1 MVSLYELPKEVFQE
15 ASTLVRG
22 EVDLLGAVLFMH
34 NIDDE
39 VDHKSDVLSRA
50 GMRSGVDSRFAFET
64 SVRQNDTLVAE
75 FVASQKH
82 KGGLSDLSECPLSLA
97 KVSYT
102 ANVSNWLSAIA
113 IPVGAQCRD
122 VAVLTNPSN
131 QGKGLTDLSSFGPPL
146 LNQHNGSAVG
156 LMVKKSNIVA
166 SLAQFVSGLG
176 AQVGSGRVELCL
188 STFGQ
193 IVCQLP
199 GGTKLSLLGL
209 HQMPRLSSEYVD
221 HRVGALTIP
230 LGSST
235 HDRSHE
241 TIVEG
246 SLTHHRSPEA
256 MVEAY
261 MPPLGSNSP
270 EKGSSGSIALML
282 ESEVDEMTKIGGW
295 IEMKQSNPRHLEWA
309 VSVSDDSE
317 DSVGWGMNL
326 SGILGG
332 PNLWDRVQIESYMK
346 LNLGKRFS
354 VKPGIAH
361 IVDGNARMDCAYATG
376 TELHGIDR
384 TVLMRAL
391 KLLEQKG
398 KLAIFKGTTADDEGR
413 ASWKEWLRPCL
424 IEVNEIAVQVV
435 MLLAFLFHQRLLQ
448 LKWYTQLHDQHL
460 KASWVAEKKVFLA
473 YSPLYIA
480 GGFVVLFMNVKQ
492 NQLHIESALSWS
504 FYLGITFMRVLP
516 HAYDL
521 YRAKSYDP
529 WSSKFSIDPHASF
542 HSGSPDV
549 IVCSVCLLFAAII
562 CLPQQ
567 FGGRCI
573 LPSRFGG
580 HEDYEKVL
588 GSSDK

>member
-1 MVSLYELPKEVFQE
+1 MSATGYLQLQSQWEL
-15 ASTLVRG
+15 S
-22 EVDLLGAVLFMH
+22 
-34 NIDDE
+34 
-39 VDHKSDVLSRA
+39 A
-50 GMRSGVDSRFAFET
+50 GMLQFLQILPTRYISSF
-64 SVRQNDTLVAE
+64 S
-75 FVASQKH
+75 
-82 KGGLSDLSECPLSLA
+82 
-97 KVSYT
+97 
-102 ANVSNWLSAIA
+102 W
-113 IPVGAQCRD
+113 
-122 VAVLTNPSN
+122 

-156 LMVKKSNIVA
+156 LMVKKSNTVA

-209 HQMPRLSSEYVD
+209 HQMPRLSSKYVD
-221 HRVGALTIP
+221 HRIGALTIP

-235 HDRSHE
+235 YDRSHE
-241 TIVEG
+241 TIIEG

-261 MPPLGSNSP
+261 VPPLGSNSP

-361 IVDGNARMDCAYATG
+361 IVDGNARMTA
-376 TELHGIDR
+376 
-384 TVLMRAL
+384 LM
-391 KLLEQKG
+391 
-398 KLAIFKGTTADDEGR
+398 
-413 ASWKEWLRPCL
+413 LRS
-424 IEVNEIAVQVV
+424 N
-435 MLLAFLFHQRLLQ
+435 
-448 LKWYTQLHDQHL
+448 
-460 KASWVAEKKVFLA
+460 
-473 YSPLYIA
+473 
-480 GGFVVLFMNVKQ
+480 
-492 NQLHIESALSWS
+492 WS
-504 FYLGITFMRVLP
+504 L
-516 HAYDL
+516 
-521 YRAKSYDP
+521 
-529 WSSKFSIDPHASF
+529 
-542 HSGSPDV
+542 
-549 IVCSVCLLFAAII
+549 
-562 CLPQQ
+562 
-567 FGGRCI
+567 
-573 LPSRFGG
+573 
-580 HEDYEKVL
+580 
-588 GSSDK
+588 

>member
-1 MVSLYELPKEVFQE
+1 MEPLAFVVDKFRGLTKSTRELFDGLIHGHPQRSARRHPIEILKRLQREAFSDLMKLRDRQDKVERMVSLYGTSKGSPFQE

-22 EVDLLGAVLFMH
+22 EVDLLGAVLLMH
-34 NIDDE
+34 
-39 VDHKSDVLSRA
+39 
-50 GMRSGVDSRFAFET
+50 AFET

-82 KGGLSDLSECPLSLA
+82 KGSLSDLSECPLSLA

-122 VAVLTNPSN
+122 VAVLTNPSH

-156 LMVKKSNIVA
+156 LMVKKSNTVA

-209 HQMPRLSSEYVD
+209 HQMPSLSSEYVD
-221 HRVGALTIP
+221 HRIGALTIP

-261 MPPLGSNSP
+261 VPPLGSNSP

-332 PNLWDRVQIESYMK
+332 PNLLDRFQIESYMK

-361 IVDGNARMDCAYATG
+361 IVDGNARMTA
-376 TELHGIDR
+376 
-384 TVLMRAL
+384 LM
-391 KLLEQKG
+391 
-398 KLAIFKGTTADDEGR
+398 
-413 ASWKEWLRPCL
+413 LRS
-424 IEVNEIAVQVV
+424 N
-435 MLLAFLFHQRLLQ
+435 
-448 LKWYTQLHDQHL
+448 
-460 KASWVAEKKVFLA
+460 
-473 YSPLYIA
+473 
-480 GGFVVLFMNVKQ
+480 
-492 NQLHIESALSWS
+492 WS
-504 FYLGITFMRVLP
+504 L
-516 HAYDL
+516 
-521 YRAKSYDP
+521 
-529 WSSKFSIDPHASF
+529 
-542 HSGSPDV
+542 
-549 IVCSVCLLFAAII
+549 
-562 CLPQQ
+562 
-567 FGGRCI
+567 
-573 LPSRFGG
+573 
-580 HEDYEKVL
+580 
-588 GSSDK
+588 

>member
-1 MVSLYELPKEVFQE
+1 MEPVAFVVDKFRGLTKSTQELFDGLIHGHPQRSARRHPIEILKRLQREAFSDLMKLRDRQDKVERMVSLYGTSKGSPFQE

-22 EVDLLGAVLFMH
+22 EVDLLGAVLLMH

-50 GMRSGVDSRFAFET
+50 GMRTGVDSRFAFET

-82 KGGLSDLSECPLSLA
+82 KGSLSDLSECPLSLA

-122 VAVLTNPSN
+122 VAVLTNPSH

-156 LMVKKSNIVA
+156 LMVKKSNTVA

-221 HRVGALTIP
+221 HRIGALTIP
-230 LGSST
+230 LGSLT
-235 HDRSHE
+235 HDRSRE

-246 SLTHHRSPEA
+246 SLTHDRSPEA

-261 MPPLGSNSP
+261 VPALGSNSP

-326 SGILGG
+326 SGTLGG

-361 IVDGNARMDCAYATG
+361 IVDGNARMTA
-376 TELHGIDR
+376 
-384 TVLMRAL
+384 LM
-391 KLLEQKG
+391 
-398 KLAIFKGTTADDEGR
+398 
-413 ASWKEWLRPCL
+413 LRS
-424 IEVNEIAVQVV
+424 N
-435 MLLAFLFHQRLLQ
+435 
-448 LKWYTQLHDQHL
+448 
-460 KASWVAEKKVFLA
+460 
-473 YSPLYIA
+473 
-480 GGFVVLFMNVKQ
+480 
-492 NQLHIESALSWS
+492 WS
-504 FYLGITFMRVLP
+504 L
-516 HAYDL
+516 
-521 YRAKSYDP
+521 
-529 WSSKFSIDPHASF
+529 
-542 HSGSPDV
+542 
-549 IVCSVCLLFAAII
+549 
-562 CLPQQ
+562 
-567 FGGRCI
+567 
-573 LPSRFGG
+573 
-580 HEDYEKVL
+580 
-588 GSSDK
+588 